1 MILYLIFL
9 YLMLGNLVLLC
20 IIILILLEWLIV
32 YNSDWIV
39 YFYCLNKIDLNELDN
54 LMLIYGLRK
63 LIVI

>member
-1 MILYLIFL
+1 
-9 YLMLGNLVLLC
+9 MLGNLVLLC

-32 YNSDWIV
+32 YNSDWII

>member
-9 YLMLGNLVLLC
+9 YLRLGNLVLLC

-32 YNSDWIV
+32 YNSDWII

>member
-32 YNSDWIV
+32 YNSDWII

>member
-1 MILYLIFL
+1 MKLYLIFL
-9 YLMLGNLVLLC
+9 YLRLGNLVLLC

-32 YNSDWIV
+32 YNSDWII